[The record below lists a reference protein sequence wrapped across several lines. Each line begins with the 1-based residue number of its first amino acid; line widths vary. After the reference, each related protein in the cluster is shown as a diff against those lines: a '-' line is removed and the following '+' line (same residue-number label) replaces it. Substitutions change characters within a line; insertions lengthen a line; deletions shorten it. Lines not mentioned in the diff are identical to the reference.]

1 MSGHREESRGVGRP
15 SWAAGAVA
23 ALVAAT
29 GAIAAA
35 PADDWRPLFDGAKLG
50 AWRATEFG
58 GEGAVEVVGD
68 AIRIGMGSPL
78 SGITW
83 GGEFPR
89 QRFELSLEARRVEG
103 HDFFCG
109 LTFPVGPDSC
119 SLILGGWGG
128 GLVGLSSIDGEDASS
143 NQTTQYRE
151 FKDGVWHDVTVRVTP
166 EKIECFLDGEPIID
180 QPLAGRRISIRPEV
194 IASQPLG
201 IACYATTAEVR
212 GLRWRPIPEEPR
224 P

>member
-1 MSGHREESRGVGRP
+1 MSVRRDGSRGVVRP
-15 SWAAGAVA
+15 PRAAWTVV
-23 ALVAAT
+23 ALVAAC
-29 GAIAAA
+29 AIAAA

-50 AWRATEFG
+50 GWRATEFG
-58 GEGAVEVVGD
+58 GEGAVEVVAG

-78 SGITW
+78 SGINW

-151 FKDGVWHDVTVRVTP
+151 FKDGVWHDVTVKVTP

-180 QPLAGRRISIRPEV
+180 QPLAGRQISIRPEL

-201 IACYATTAEVR
+201 VACYSTTAEVR

>member
-1 MSGHREESRGVGRP
+1 MSVRRDGSRGVVRP
-15 SWAAGAVA
+15 PRAAWTVV
-23 ALVAAT
+23 ALVAAC
-29 GAIAAA
+29 AIAAA

-50 AWRATEFG
+50 GWRATEFG
-58 GEGAVEVVGD
+58 GEGAVEVVAG

-83 GGEFPR
+83 
-89 QRFELSLEARRVEG
+89 EARRVEG

-151 FKDGVWHDVTVRVTP
+151 FKDGVWHDVTVKVTP

-180 QPLAGRRISIRPEV
+180 QPLAGRQISIRPEV

-201 IACYATTAEVR
+201 VACYSTTAEVR

>member
-50 AWRATEFG
+50 DWRATEFG

-151 FKDGVWHDVTVRVTP
+151 FKLALEFPAGYLTHEGIAGLEQD
-166 EKIECFLDGEPIID
+166 LDGSLCPD
-180 QPLAGRRISIRPEV
+180 LGLLAGRELV
-194 IASQPLG
+194 
-201 IACYATTAEVR
+201 
-212 GLRWRPIPEEPR
+212 
-224 P
+224 